1 MIQVQT
7 LLKVAD
13 NSGGKVV
20 RFLKILK
27 KGTKPRYGKIGD
39 VIVVSVQKIRAKNK
53 LTSKVKKGDVLYAV
67 IIKTK
72 NGLNRKLGLSYSFN
86 ENSVV
91 LLNKQFKPLASRVL
105 GLVPRELRNEK
116 FSKIISLSS
125 GTI

>member
-20 RFLKILK
+20 RCLKILK

-53 LTSKVKKGDVLYAV
+53 LTSKVKKGDVLYSV